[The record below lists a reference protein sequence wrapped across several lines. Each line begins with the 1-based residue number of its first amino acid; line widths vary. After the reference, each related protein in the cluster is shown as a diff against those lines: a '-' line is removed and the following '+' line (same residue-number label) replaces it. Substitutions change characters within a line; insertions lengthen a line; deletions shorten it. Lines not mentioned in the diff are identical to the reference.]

1 MFETILRIHV
11 YEKLSKSKIYLFI
24 ILDLNPHVGLGYG
37 DMDTEI
43 LLEIVFRIS
52 IGSRI
57 FY

>member
-43 LLEIVFRIS
+43 LLEIDF
-52 IGSRI
+52 
-57 FY
+57 